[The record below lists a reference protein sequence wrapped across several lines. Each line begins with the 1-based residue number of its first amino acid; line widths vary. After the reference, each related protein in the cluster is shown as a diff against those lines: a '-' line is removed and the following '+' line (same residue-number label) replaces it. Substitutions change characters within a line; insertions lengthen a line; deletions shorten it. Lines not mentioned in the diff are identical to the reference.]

1 MKKEDEGLGVG
12 VERPIKETKYREE
25 IQAILNG
32 ADERLLY
39 DLYTYAKQKQYKSAD
54 YHVSNSDY
62 GDMIIE
68 MVGEIKNEGTLEYL
82 YTFLQLFIEKWG

>member
-1 MKKEDEGLGVG
+1 MKQNQDKG
-12 VERPIKETKYREE
+12 KYPEMTNEE
-25 IQAILNG
+25 YRAELQQIFSRVDNNK
-32 ADERLLY
+32 LLH
-39 DLYTYAKQKQYKSAD
+39 DFYTYAKRQQERVD
-54 YHVSNSDY
+54 YYVSEPDY